1 MGRNIY
7 ARYFSYQVSMRKL
20 FIIFSLFSL
29 FELGMLSAY
38 AAIEVYQFDNDSQQ
52 DRFNDLSD
60 QLRCPMCLNSNLS
73 GSDAP
78 IAADLRAE
86 IYEQILDGRS
96 NDQIIDFM
104 TQRYG
109 DFINYRPP
117 LNSGTFILWFGPLI
131 LLLAGLVIVWRMGKA
146 SQKLKSIELTY
157 AEKQKLTQL
166 LASKK

>member
-1 MGRNIY
+1 MNKILSLLLLCSVCV
-7 ARYFSYQVSMRKL
+7 FSAQ
-20 FIIFSLFSL
+20 
-29 FELGMLSAY
+29 
-38 AAIEVYQFDNDSQQ
+38 AAIEVYEFDDDSQQ
-52 DRFNDLSD
+52 QRFNDLSD

-96 NDQIIDFM
+96 NEQIIEFM

-117 LNSGTFILWFGPLI
+117 LNSGTFLLWFGPLI
-131 LLLAGLVIVWRMGKA
+131 LLLTGLLVVWRMGKNSQTINTEDLSA
-146 SQKLKSIELTY
+146 EEQQKLQAI
-157 AEKQKLTQL
+157 
-166 LASKK
+166 LAGKEE